1 MTELSTLIEE
11 IPKYQPGADLALLER
26 AYRFSEVSHQGQQ
39 RASGEPYLSHPLEVA
54 SLLVGFKMD
63 VTTVTAGLLH
73 DVLEDTAATKQDLE
87 REFGKEIAEL
97 VDGVTKIGKLA
108 FSSREERQAENFRKM
123 LVAMARDLR
132 VLMIK
137 LADRLHNMRTL
148 DYLPT
153 ERARKVAQETLDIYA
168 PLAHRLGMAKVKAEL
183 EDLAL
188 RSLQP
193 DDYLEL
199 QRRVAKRRLEREAD
213 INHAIAILEQKLS
226 EVGIESQIR
235 GRPKHFFS
243 IWKKMHDQGR
253 EFDEIYDLTAV
264 RVITNSV
271 RDCYGT
277 LGVVHS
283 LWKPVPGRFKDFVAM
298 PKVNMYQS
306 LHTTVIGPKG
316 DPVEI
321 QIRTWEMHRIAE
333 EGIAAHWLYKEK
345 KSGKDRIDD
354 SLVWLRQLL
363 ENQQDTND
371 PAEFLDSVRVD
382 LFPDEVYVFTPKGD
396 VKALPEG
403 STPIDFAY
411 AVHTKVGEHTV
422 GSKVNGKLVPLRTPL
437 RQGDIVE
444 IVTSP
449 NQHPSR
455 DWLKI
460 VKSSRAR
467 SKINQWLKVEER
479 VRSIELGR
487 EMFEREAKKYR
498 LNPTTLAGGRRLQEG
513 RRRPRL
519 RDGRRP
525 AGRGGLRQ
533 GQRAPA
539 AQPSRA
545 RGHAGAA
552 RAAAPAGRHAA
563 AHRAGRA
570 DPRRGR
576 SAGAVRQVLQPAAG
590 RRDRRVH
597 HAGPRPDRAR
607 PRLPDGGQERARSR
621 AAHQRRV
628 GRGGARHP
636 PGPDRR
642 LYRARSPGVALRD
655 HRRHLLP
662 RRQHHQG
669 RGHGHRRPPGHQQL
683 RGRGRRPGPAAGH
696 HGRHPRGAGRHQRR
710 ARPRLC
716 EPGADDNGPSAV
728 VASVGRSLR
737 RGRATSRSALPSAP
751 RIWAVLVAPLS
762 CCVAL
767 ITAREAA
774 MTRKQFEVLVEKAL
788 RTLPAPFK
796 DKVANIAVVVEDW
809 ADDETLEE
817 MGIEPPDTLYGLYRG
832 VDITQRDS
840 TYGNVLPDVITIYQ
854 GPIEEDAADQREMA
868 EIVRETVMHEL
879 GHYFGLDDDTM
890 HRIEDGEA

>member
-1 MTELSTLIEE
+1 MTELATLIEE
-11 IPKYQPGADLALLER
+11 IPKYQPGADLDLLQR

-54 SLLVGFKMD
+54 HLLVGFKMD

-73 DVLEDTAATKQDLE
+73 DVLEDTPATKEDLQ
-87 REFGKEIAEL
+87 REFGKEIADL
-97 VDGVTKIGKLA
+97 VDGVTKLGKLA

-148 DYLPT
+148 DYLPP
-153 ERARKVAQETLDIYA
+153 EKSRKIAQETLDIYA

-188 RSLQP
+188 RALQP
-193 DDYLEL
+193 EDYVDL

-213 INHAIAILEQKLS
+213 INQAIAILGQKLS

-264 RVITNSV
+264 RVITGSV
-271 RDCYGT
+271 RDCYGA

-283 LWKPVPGRFKDFVAM
+283 LWKPVPGRFKDFIAM

-316 DPVEI
+316 EPVEI
-321 QIRTWEMHRIAE
+321 QIRTWDMHRIAE

-345 KSGKDRIDD
+345 KAGKDKVDD
-354 SLVWLRQLL
+354 SLLWLRQLL

-396 VKALPEG
+396 VKALPDG

-411 AVHTKVGEHTV
+411 AVHTKVGEHCV
-422 GSKVNGKLVPLRTPL
+422 GAKVNGKLVPLRSTL

-449 NQHPSR
+449 SQHPSR

-479 VRSIELGR
+479 ARSIELGR

-498 LNPTTLAGGRRLQEG
+498 LNPAALLGGDDML
-513 RRRPRL
+513 
-519 RDGRRP
+519 
-525 AGRGGLRQ
+525 
-533 GQRAPA
+533 
-539 AQPSRA
+539 
-545 RGHAGAA
+545 
-552 RAAAPAGRHAA
+552 RAAADLGYPSADDVLAAIGYGKASVHQLLNKLAPGATLDTVDRAKAA
-563 AHRAGRA
+563 AGTRPKA
-570 DPRRGR
+570 DQGVRIRGVEDLL
-576 SAGAVRQVLQPAAG
+576 VRFAKCCNP
-590 RRDRRVH
+590 
-597 HAGPRPDRAR
+597 
-607 PRLPDGGQERARSR
+607 LPGDAI
-621 AAHQRRV
+621 V
-628 GRGGARHP
+628 GFIT
-636 PGPDRR
+636 
-642 LYRARSPGVALRD
+642 
-655 HRRHLLP
+655 
-662 RRQHHQG
+662 
-669 RGHGHRRPPGHQQL
+669 
-683 RGRGRRPGPAAGH
+683 RGRGLTVHARDCLTVAKSVLDRERIINVEWDVEEPAKRPVRIAVYIGNDRPGLLSEIT
-696 HGRHPRGAGRHQRR
+696 GAISSRNGNITK
-710 ARPRLC
+710 A
-716 EPGADDNGPSAV
+716 EVTVTDD
-728 VASVGRSLR
+728 R
-737 RGRATSRSALPSAP
+737 RG
-751 RIWAVLVAPLS
+751 INH
-762 CCVAL
+762 
-767 ITAREAA
+767 
-774 MTRKQFEVLVEKAL
+774 F
-788 RTLPAPFK
+788 
-796 DKVANIAVVVEDW
+796 VVEVSD
-809 ADDETLEE
+809 LRQ
-817 MGIEPPDTLYGLYRG
+817 LQ
-832 VDITQRDS
+832 DIMTAIRE
-840 TYGNVLPDVITIYQ
+840 VADVINV
-854 GPIEEDAADQREMA
+854 ER
-868 EIVRETVMHEL
+868 VR
-879 GHYFGLDDDTM
+879 GL
-890 HRIEDGEA
+890 

>member
-1 MTELSTLIEE
+1 LGFVTELQTLIEE
-11 IPKYQPGADLALLER
+11 IPKYQPGADLDVLQR
-26 AYRFSEVSHQGQQ
+26 AYRFSEASHQGQQ

-54 SLLVGFKMD
+54 HLLVGFKKD

-73 DVLEDTAATKQDLE
+73 DVLEDTKATKDELE
-87 REFGKEIAEL
+87 REFGKEIADL
-97 VDGVTKIGKLA
+97 VDGVTKLGKLA

-148 DYLPT
+148 DYLPP
-153 ERARKVAQETLDIYA
+153 EKSRKIAQETLDIYA

-193 DDYLEL
+193 EDYLEL

-213 INHAIAILEQKLS
+213 INHAITILEQKLS

-235 GRPKHFFS
+235 GRPKHFYS

-264 RVITNSV
+264 RVITSSV

-283 LWKPVPGRFKDFVAM
+283 LWKPVPGRFKDFIAM

-316 DPVEI
+316 EPVEI
-321 QIRTWEMHRIAE
+321 QIRTPDMHRIAE

-363 ENQQDTND
+363 ENQQDTKD
-371 PAEFLDSVRVD
+371 PGEFLDSVRVD

-411 AVHTKVGEHTV
+411 GVHTKVGEHCV
-422 GSKVNGKLVPLRTPL
+422 GAKVNGKLVPLRYTL
-437 RQGDIVE
+437 RQGDIIE

-479 VRSIELGR
+479 ARSIELGR

-498 LNPTTLAGGRRLQEG
+498 LNPTALLAGDEMTRVAADLGY
-513 RRRPRL
+513 
-519 RDGRRP
+519 P
-525 AGRGGLRQ
+525 APDDLLAAIGYGKASVHQLLNKLAPGATLETVE
-533 GQRAPA
+533 RAK
-539 AQPSRA
+539 
-545 RGHAGAA
+545 
-552 RAAAPAGRHAA
+552 
-563 AHRAGRA
+563 
-570 DPRRGR
+570 
-576 SAGAVRQVLQPAAG
+576 PAAG
-590 RRDRRVH
+590 T
-597 HAGPRPDRAR
+597 RPKTDQGVRIRGVEDLLVRFAKCCN
-607 PRLPDGGQERARSR
+607 PLPGDAI
-621 AAHQRRV
+621 V
-628 GRGGARHP
+628 GFIT
-636 PGPDRR
+636 
-642 LYRARSPGVALRD
+642 
-655 HRRHLLP
+655 
-662 RRQHHQG
+662 
-669 RGHGHRRPPGHQQL
+669 
-683 RGRGRRPGPAAGH
+683 RGRGLTVHARECLTVAKSVLDRERLIDVEWDVEEPAKRPVRIAVYISNDRPGLLSEIT
-696 HGRHPRGAGRHQRR
+696 GAISSRNGNITK
-710 ARPRLC
+710 A
-716 EPGADDNGPSAV
+716 EVTVTDD
-728 VASVGRSLR
+728 R
-737 RGRATSRSALPSAP
+737 RG
-751 RIWAVLVAPLS
+751 INN
-762 CCVAL
+762 
-767 ITAREAA
+767 
-774 MTRKQFEVLVEKAL
+774 F
-788 RTLPAPFK
+788 
-796 DKVANIAVVVEDW
+796 VVEV
-809 ADDETLEE
+809 ADLRQLQDIMTA
-817 MGIEPPDTLYGLYRG
+817 IRG
-832 VDITQRDS
+832 VA
-840 TYGNVLPDVITIYQ
+840 DVINV
-854 GPIEEDAADQREMA
+854 ER
-868 EIVRETVMHEL
+868 VR
-879 GHYFGLDDDTM
+879 GL
-890 HRIEDGEA
+890 

>member
-1 MTELSTLIEE
+1 MTELQTLIEE
-11 IPKYQPGADLALLER
+11 IPKYQPGADLDVLQR

-54 SLLVGFKMD
+54 HLLVGFKMD
-63 VTTVTAGLLH
+63 VLTVTAGLLH
-73 DVLEDTAATKQDLE
+73 DVLEDTAATKDELE
-87 REFGKEIAEL
+87 REFGKEIADL
-97 VDGVTKIGKLA
+97 VDGVTKLGKLA

-148 DYLPT
+148 DYLPP
-153 ERARKVAQETLDIYA
+153 EKARKIAQETLDIYA

-213 INHAIAILEQKLS
+213 INHAITILEQKLS

-235 GRPKHFFS
+235 GRPKHFYS

-264 RVITNSV
+264 RVITSSV

-283 LWKPVPGRFKDFVAM
+283 LWKPVPGRFKDFIAM

-316 DPVEI
+316 EPVEI
-321 QIRTWEMHRIAE
+321 QIRTPEMHRIAE

-345 KSGKDRIDD
+345 KSGKDRVDD

-363 ENQQDTND
+363 ENQQDTKD
-371 PAEFLDSVRVD
+371 PGEFLDSVRVD

-411 AVHTKVGEHTV
+411 GVHTKVGEHCV
-422 GSKVNGKLVPLRTPL
+422 GAKVNGKLVPLRYTL
-437 RQGDIVE
+437 RQGDIIE

-449 NQHPSR
+449 SQHPSR

-479 VRSIELGR
+479 ARSIELGR

-498 LNPTTLAGGRRLQEG
+498 LNPAALLGGDEIARVAADLGYPTPDDLLAAIGYGKASVHQLLNKLAPGATLETVE
-513 RRRPRL
+513 
-519 RDGRRP
+519 
-525 AGRGGLRQ
+525 
-533 GQRAPA
+533 RAK
-539 AQPSRA
+539 
-545 RGHAGAA
+545 
-552 RAAAPAGRHAA
+552 AAAGTRPTTDQGVRI
-563 AHRAGRA
+563 
-570 DPRRGR
+570 RGVEDLL
-576 SAGAVRQVLQPAAG
+576 VRFAKCCNP
-590 RRDRRVH
+590 
-597 HAGPRPDRAR
+597 
-607 PRLPDGGQERARSR
+607 LPGDAI
-621 AAHQRRV
+621 V
-628 GRGGARHP
+628 GFIT
-636 PGPDRR
+636 
-642 LYRARSPGVALRD
+642 
-655 HRRHLLP
+655 
-662 RRQHHQG
+662 
-669 RGHGHRRPPGHQQL
+669 
-683 RGRGRRPGPAAGH
+683 RGRGLTVHARDCLTVAKSVLDRERLIDVEWDVEEPPKRPVRIAVYIGNDRPGLLSEIT
-696 HGRHPRGAGRHQRR
+696 GAISSRNGNITK
-710 ARPRLC
+710 A
-716 EPGADDNGPSAV
+716 EVTVTDD
-728 VASVGRSLR
+728 R
-737 RGRATSRSALPSAP
+737 RG
-751 RIWAVLVAPLS
+751 INN
-762 CCVAL
+762 
-767 ITAREAA
+767 
-774 MTRKQFEVLVEKAL
+774 F
-788 RTLPAPFK
+788 
-796 DKVANIAVVVEDW
+796 VVEV
-809 ADDETLEE
+809 ADLRQ
-817 MGIEPPDTLYGLYRG
+817 LQ
-832 VDITQRDS
+832 DIMTAIRL
-840 TYGNVLPDVITIYQ
+840 VPDVMNV
-854 GPIEEDAADQREMA
+854 ER
-868 EIVRETVMHEL
+868 VR
-879 GHYFGLDDDTM
+879 GL
-890 HRIEDGEA
+890 